1 MSSLP
6 CKGVT
11 KNGNHCPVLISLKK
25 IEEQTKLSQQ
35 CFPKAGF
42 IDFQYCKKTRRSSSS
57 DFSVWVYSLIQIT
70 CNLVYKFT
78 QTLNVEEVN
87 QPV

>member
-11 KNGNHCPVLISLKK
+11 KNGNYCPVLISLKK

-42 IDFQYCKKTRRSSSS
+42 IDFQYCKKHEGQAPPIFPDGKIPSGYT
-57 DFSVWVYSLIQIT
+57 I
-70 CNLVYKFT
+70 
-78 QTLNVEEVN
+78 
-87 QPV
+87 